1 MSYTASKKERHMTNR
16 NLNRMKSKGTNKKVE
31 VNAGM
36 MEKESNEKLNTIPQM
51 GGRIACHFIECIEKV
66 NAISERKDSN
76 TRLSV
81 RQREKSPM
89 FQNPFPLLFLRMFPF
104 VTQLCLQVLF
114 LTYPVRPSSI
124 IGNWPT

>member
-1 MSYTASKKERHMTNR
+1 MTNR

-31 VNAGM
+31 VNDGM

-104 VTQLCLQVLF
+104 VTQFCLQVLF